1 MALNFLGIRE
11 VASVGRVGSVGWYGR
26 ANDIFGE
33 RAEDFPERHLPR
45 WMCTGQDV
53 GIVIVG
59 VEGVLEVVAKKLGA
73 GNVWKSFL
81 FFLMGGRIPHHGIPL
96 PRPLEF
102 SV

>member
-1 MALNFLGIRE
+1 MTLNAPFHGNCE
-11 VASVGRVGSVGWYGR
+11 VCRVGRAGQMTFFV
-26 ANDIFGE
+26 E

-45 WMCTGQDV
+45 WTGTGQDV
-53 GIVIVG
+53 GRVIEG